1 MSATRTAVVRWSSSI
16 LAAVGWAGTAVIGV
30 TLGEAAG
37 VNTWWLLSLSVAI
50 SFTMTASQ
58 WWRMP
63 SQAEARENQA
73 VYALGFQ
80 EGMGCGACPLRPE
93 PGSRETTPKLHSIR

>member
-1 MSATRTAVVRWSSSI
+1 MSASLTTAVRWSSTVI
-16 LAAVGWAGTAVIGV
+16 AATAWGAAAWSWAVN
-30 TLGEAAG
+30 GEAAG
-37 VNTWWLLSLSVAI
+37 INTGFIAALSVAVA
-50 SFTMTASQ
+50 FTHMASQ

-93 PGSRETTPKLHSIR
+93 PGSRDRTSHLRSIP